1 MLPTSKGSLRTGFS
15 PQAASWILISCFVLG
30 GIGIQAFS
38 RILHHYIPSH
48 VVDCDHAHVEDEAQ
62 KSRNGSFSHRPR
74 PVRVRTDKVHL
85 PSWQQESMDA
95 ASPMSD
101 EPGKFFKS
109 NCGTAHQGSHPTRD
123 SEVPGDLMRRPSMQ
137 AQLSAKVL
145 KIVSTTESQCNQGTK
160 CRGFSGVCS
169 PECLRSIRDRIGSQL
184 HDMDL
189 THSAAASMSGENQP
203 LLQGSRKRDRNSD
216 SGNHHSEDER
226 YDNDNSQSASQEPQ
240 HHHDINQITHSPVTS
255 DRDHHHHV
263 PDNAFLSVGLQ
274 TSLAIALH
282 KLPEGFITYATNH
295 ANPKLG
301 FSVFL
306 AIFVHNITE
315 GFAMA
320 LPLYLA
326 IKSRPKAILWSAL
339 LGGVSQ
345 PLGAGIAALWFFL
358 SRSGVQG
365 DEGEG
370 VYGVLFAVTGE
381 FMTFEELATE

>member
-1 MLPTSKGSLRTGFS
+1 M
-15 PQAASWILISCFVLG
+15 
-30 GIGIQAFS
+30 
-38 RILHHYIPSH
+38 
-48 VVDCDHAHVEDEAQ
+48 VDCDHAHVENETQD
-62 KSRNGSFSHRPR
+62 SRNGSLSHRPR
-74 PVRVRTDKVHL
+74 PVRVRTDKLHL
-85 PSWQQESMDA
+85 PSWQQECMDA
-95 ASPMSD
+95 SSPMSD
-101 EPGKFFKS
+101 EPTKRSKGVCNRAGRES
-109 NCGTAHQGSHPTRD
+109 QPTLD
-123 SEVPGDLMRRPSMQ
+123 SEAPGDLMRRSSMQ

-169 PECLRSIRDRIGSQL
+169 PECLRTIRDRIGSHL
-184 HDMDL
+184 ADMDP
-189 THSAAASMSGENQP
+189 THSVAAGMSSETQP
-203 LLQGSRKRDRNSD
+203 LLQGPSKRDRLSD
-216 SGNHHSEDER
+216 SCNYLSDEER
-226 YDNDNSQSASQEPQ
+226 NNENPKASMQKPQ
-240 HHHDINQITHSPVTS
+240 QQHDIHETAHSPITS

-326 IKSRPKAILWSAL
+326 IKSRPRAIVWSAL

-345 PLGAGIAALWFFL
+345 PLGAGLAALWFFL
-358 SRSGVQG
+358 SRNGVQ
-365 DEGEG
+365 DNEGEG
-370 VYGVLFAVTGE
+370 VYGVLFAITGKS
-381 FMTFEELATE
+381 MACKRH

>member
-1 MLPTSKGSLRTGFS
+1 M
-15 PQAASWILISCFVLG
+15 ASWILISCFVLG

-48 VVDCDHAHVEDEAQ
+48 VVDCDHAHVEDEVQ
-62 KSRNGSFSHRPR
+62 KSGNGSLSHRPR
-74 PVRVRTDKVHL
+74 PVRVRTNKARL
-85 PSWQQESMDA
+85 PSWQQESVDA
-95 ASPMSD
+95 PSQISD
-101 EPGKFFKS
+101 EPGRCSK
-109 NCGTAHQGSHPTRD
+109 GTCDTVGQRSHPTLD
-123 SEVPGDLMRRPSMQ
+123 SEGLGDLVRRPSMQ

-145 KIVSTTESQCNQGTK
+145 KMVSTTESQCSQGSK
-160 CRGFSGVCS
+160 CRGFSGICS
-169 PECLRSIRDRIGSQL
+169 PECLKSIRDRIGSHL

-189 THSAAASMSGENQP
+189 THSVAASMSGENQP
-203 LLQGSRKRDRNSD
+203 LLQGSKKRGRNSD
-216 SGNHHSEDER
+216 SGNYHSEDER

-358 SRSGVQG
+358 SRNGAQG
-365 DEGEG
+365 NEGEG
-370 VYGVLFAVTGE
+370 VYGVLFAITGE
-381 FMTFEELATE
+381 SMTFEDLATK

>member
-1 MLPTSKGSLRTGFS
+1 MRIGGFS
-15 PQAASWILISCFVLG
+15 SQATSWILISCFVLG
-30 GIGIQAFS
+30 GIGIQTFS
-38 RILHHYIPSH
+38 RILHRYIPSH
-48 VVDCDHAHVEDEAQ
+48 VVDCDHAHVDGEVQD
-62 KSRNGSFSHRPR
+62 SRNGSLSHRPR
-74 PVRVRTDKVHL
+74 PVRVKTNRLHL
-85 PSWQQESMDA
+85 PSWEQASMDA
-95 ASPMSD
+95 ASPVFD
-101 EPGKFFKS
+101 GPRKYVDDTY
-109 NCGTAHQGSHPTRD
+109 GTADRGSHPMID
-123 SEVPGDLMRRPSMQ
+123 GEGPEDLVRRPSMQ

-145 KIVSTTESQCNQGTK
+145 KMVSTTESQCNQGTK

-169 PECLRSIRDRIGSQL
+169 PECLKSIRDRIGSHL
-184 HDMDL
+184 SDMDL
-189 THSAAASMSGENQP
+189 THPAAINMSSESQP
-203 LLQGSRKRDRNSD
+203 LLQGSSKRDRHYG
-216 SGNHHSEDER
+216 SGNHLSEDER
-226 YDNDNSQSASQEPQ
+226 NNLDNSQASLQGTQ
-240 HHHDINQITHSPVTS
+240 QYQDTYQITQSSVTS

-263 PDNAFLSVGLQ
+263 PDNAFLSVGVQ

-326 IKSRPKAILWSAL
+326 IKSRPKAIIWSAL

-345 PLGAGIAALWFFL
+345 PLGAALAALWFFL
-358 SRSGVQG
+358 SRSDIQG

-370 VYGVLFAVTGE
+370 VYGVLFAITCKI
-381 FMTFEELATE
+381 TIS